1 MLYIPL
7 QIAIV
12 RDIIDKKTGSEEHMM
27 EKEQRTLFVVYNSK
41 DELYSNLLRKL
52 VATNDDNT
60 DTGEIVGTE
69 DDSVNIV
76 AWNEKQWLD
85 NKGTID
91 TSQKVLFLGKTGED
105 LIPIIDE
112 KYNKYGIV
120 YGWAGDQAILYVDA
134 KGLKKREVYNAFFKE
149 VKEKIGEDS
158 VKKEKKIGTNKRTI
172 IKTIGLNLPY
182 VWPLLAG
189 SLIKDRFDDKKM
201 VKDQQYFLGIYELY
215 KNHLESFLNE

>member
-1 MLYIPL
+1 
-7 QIAIV
+7 
-12 RDIIDKKTGSEEHMM
+12 MM

>member
-7 QIAIV
+7 QNAIV